1 MAKGRKKHT
10 DSWIQVVTILTV
22 VGLIALGA
30 LGVYYFMQYRS
41 EQHTQQTTLEK
52 YFDRHDNRKKMAT
65 NKPWQKRWIRPI
77 TPQRVSSL
85 KHQVE
90 MPLEIVRNKP
100 AYLRPKNR
108 REYIR
113 DRVSRLDRNISFGQG
128 GIFAQELKAALCNE
142 RERPQVFG
150 FIAGLGGRDITPT
163 TIEEVIARA
172 EALER
177 PQRDIEW
184 VDIRGPWHER
194 RAAAIAA
201 IEARWPGL
209 SVTT

>member
-1 MAKGRKKHT
+1 
-10 DSWIQVVTILTV
+10 
-22 VGLIALGA
+22 
-30 LGVYYFMQYRS
+30 MQYRS

-113 DRVSRLDRNISFGQG
+113 DRVSRLDRNISLLKKTQR
-128 GIFAQELKAALCNE
+128 QEQALKDLQRRINAL
-142 RERPQVFG
+142 QM
-150 FIAGLGGRDITPT
+150 IDTLY
-163 TIEEVIARA
+163 
-172 EALER
+172 
-177 PQRDIEW
+177 
-184 VDIRGPWHER
+184 
-194 RAAAIAA
+194 
-201 IEARWPGL
+201 
-209 SVTT
+209 